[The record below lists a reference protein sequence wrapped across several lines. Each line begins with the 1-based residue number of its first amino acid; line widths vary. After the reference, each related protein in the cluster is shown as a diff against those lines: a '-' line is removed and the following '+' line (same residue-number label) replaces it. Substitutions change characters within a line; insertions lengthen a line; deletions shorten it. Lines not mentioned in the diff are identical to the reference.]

1 MLLRWSKTLKGNV
14 EKLHPQKRFDSISVL
29 CCDTLLV
36 TVQSHRETEAELST
50 VKISRNKSLFDKSNV
65 CPRANKALAPIS
77 RSAKKCVCCL
87 PLTVMVPQIQE
98 SCRLGTIGKQQY
110 GRGWLQ
116 TYVSLH
122 SGVKQRGPSVNTSW
136 LGNTP
141 PCLLGL
147 TPTDWTSTPKQ
158 GKKPNKLSHSG
169 ASTLY
174 PFPG

>member
-14 EKLHPQKRFDSISVL
+14 EKLHPQKRSDSISVL

>member
-1 MLLRWSKTLKGNV
+1 MLLRWSNTLKGNV

-50 VKISRNKSLFDKSNV
+50 VKMSRNKSPFDKSNV
-65 CPRANKALAPIS
+65 CPRANKALAPI
-77 RSAKKCVCCL
+77 CCL

-122 SGVKQRGPSVNTSW
+122 SGVNQRGPSVNTSW

-158 GKKPNKLSHSG
+158 GKKPNNLSHPRG
-169 ASTLY
+169 KYTL
-174 PFPG
+174 PLP